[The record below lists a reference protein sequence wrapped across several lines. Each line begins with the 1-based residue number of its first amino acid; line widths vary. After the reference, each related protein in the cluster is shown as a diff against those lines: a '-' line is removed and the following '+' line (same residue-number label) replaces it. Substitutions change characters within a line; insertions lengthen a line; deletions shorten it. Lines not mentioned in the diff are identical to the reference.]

1 MESASTKKG
10 EYNMLQIFTHIR
22 LSRTTIVLT
31 EKVYKHTQ
39 KATVLDR
46 LNVHVFLGKPRG

>member
-1 MESASTKKG
+1 
-10 EYNMLQIFTHIR
+10 MLQIFTHIR

-31 EKVYKHTQ
+31 DKVYKHTQ

-46 LNVHVFLGKPRG
+46 LNVHVFLGKPGG